1 MPSVYTEA
9 ASSIYFLSIEMIDT
23 NKLTLSG
30 TPMNTMTIL
39 VADDDPVIRKL
50 FEKRLSKEGY
60 EVTVAAD
67 GAEAAILLDS
77 MPFDV
82 IITDLV
88 MPGDIGGIELLNLA
102 KEKNIEIEVIVIT
115 AHSSVDTAVDAMK
128 KGAVDYLEKP
138 VNFDELFLRLE
149 KIAEVKALMKSA
161 GDLRE
166 AMDVTESSAAQTI
179 QNLEIINSDLSRLLD
194 KIEDILGDSR
204 QDEFHRIEQA
214 LQILESRQ

>member
-1 MPSVYTEA
+1 M
-9 ASSIYFLSIEMIDT
+9 
-23 NKLTLSG
+23 K
-30 TPMNTMTIL
+30 TMTIL

-50 FEKRLSKEGY
+50 LEKRLGKEGY

-67 GAEAAILLDS
+67 GTEAAKLLDA

-82 IITDLV
+82 DITDLI
-88 MPGDIGGIELLNLA
+88 MPGEIGGIELLNIA

-115 AHSSVDTAVDAMK
+115 AHSSVNTAVDAMK

-149 KIAEVKALMKSA
+149 KISEVKALMKSA

-166 AMDVTESSAAQTI
+166 AMNVTESSASQTI
-179 QNLEIINSDLSRLLD
+179 QDLEIRNNNLSLQLE
-194 KIEDILGDSR
+194 KIEEILSDHL
-204 QDEFHRIEQA
+204 QDEFSRIEQA
-214 LQILESRQ
+214 LQILESR

>member
-1 MPSVYTEA
+1 
-9 ASSIYFLSIEMIDT
+9 
-23 NKLTLSG
+23 
-30 TPMNTMTIL
+30 MNTMTIL
-39 VADDDPVIRKL
+39 IADDDPVIRKL
-50 FEKRLSKEGY
+50 FEKRLEKEGY
-60 EVTVAAD
+60 KVTVAAD
-67 GAEAAILLDS
+67 GTEAAGLLDT

-82 IITDLV
+82 VITDLV
-88 MPGDIGGIELLNLA
+88 MPGEIGGIELLNIA

-149 KIAEVKALMKSA
+149 KISEVKALMKSA

-179 QNLEIINSDLSRLLD
+179 QDLEIINSHLLMQLEKLEEILSN
-194 KIEDILGDSR
+194 SH
-204 QDEFHRIEQA
+204 QDEYSRIEQA
-214 LQILESRQ
+214 LQFLESR

>member
-1 MPSVYTEA
+1 
-9 ASSIYFLSIEMIDT
+9 
-23 NKLTLSG
+23 
-30 TPMNTMTIL
+30 MNTMTIL

-50 FEKRLSKEGY
+50 FEKRLIKEGY

-67 GAEAAILLDS
+67 GAEAATLLDA

-82 IITDLV
+82 VITDLV
-88 MPGDIGGIELLNLA
+88 MPGDIGGIELLKIA
-102 KEKNIEIEVIVIT
+102 KEKSVEIEVIVIT

-149 KIAEVKALMKSA
+149 KISEVKALMKNA

-166 AMDVTESSAAQTI
+166 AMNVTESSAAQTI
-179 QNLEIINSDLSRLLD
+179 QDLEIINGNLQILLEKLELILSDSH
-194 KIEDILGDSR
+194 
-204 QDEFHRIEQA
+204 QDEYNRIEHA
-214 LQILESRQ
+214 LQILESR

>member
-1 MPSVYTEA
+1 
-9 ASSIYFLSIEMIDT
+9 
-23 NKLTLSG
+23 
-30 TPMNTMTIL
+30 MNTMTIL
-39 VADDDPVIRKL
+39 IADDDPVIRKL

-60 EVTVAAD
+60 EVTVASD
-67 GAEAAILLDS
+67 GTEAAKLLHA

-82 IITDLV
+82 VITDLV

-102 KEKNIEIEVIVIT
+102 KEKSVEIEVIVIT

-149 KIAEVKALMKSA
+149 RIAEVKALMKNA

-179 QNLEIINSDLSRLLD
+179 QNLEITNSNLVRLLD
-194 KIEDILGDSR
+194 RLEDILGDSR

-214 LQILESRQ
+214 LQILESR